1 MYDVYNRSTDIIQY
15 TYQFI
20 IFIVIIIFVYVHE
33 CCSFNNNYNYNNCFY
48 HQGKG
53 YTRGVTK
60 PQFERVLH
68 FACLSVTPEEMNVR
82 G

>member
-1 MYDVYNRSTDIIQY
+1 MYMYVVYAQ
-15 TYQFI
+15 
-20 IFIVIIIFVYVHE
+20 
-33 CCSFNNNYNYNNCFY
+33 NNYNCFY

-68 FACLSVTPEEMNVR
+68 FACLSVTPEEMNVSR
-82 G
+82 

>member
-1 MYDVYNRSTDIIQY
+1 MYMNV
-15 TYQFI
+15 
-20 IFIVIIIFVYVHE
+20 VH
-33 CCSFNNNYNYNNCFY
+33 SYNNYNYNNCFY